1 MIDVES
7 SVLIKPSKR
16 NQQFCDKVDL
26 PSSYDECRITTYNAG
41 SANVQTF
48 TKLAKSQNTGAK
60 INFLSRNYQEF
71 DV

>member
-1 MIDVES
+1 MIDTEY
-7 SVLIKPSKR
+7 SVLINPSKR

-48 TKLAKSQNTGAK
+48 TKLAKSHCT
-60 INFLSRNYQEF
+60 NFYYVF
-71 DV
+71 KKCIKM